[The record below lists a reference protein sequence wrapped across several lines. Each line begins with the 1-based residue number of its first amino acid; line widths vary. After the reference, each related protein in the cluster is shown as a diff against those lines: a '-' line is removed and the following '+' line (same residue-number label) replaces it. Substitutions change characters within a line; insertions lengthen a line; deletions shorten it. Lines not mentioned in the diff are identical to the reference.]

1 MAEGTNYAT
10 KSDVRAL
17 GKKLDATQ
25 ADVRAIDQ
33 KLDATQA
40 DVRALDKKVDGLD
53 ARLVRVE
60 VFFERLES
68 KVDAIIET
76 LPAKA
81 SVTDVRALNGGT
93 SANVRKNS
101 KDVRL
106 LRNEVA
112 RLRK

>member
-10 KSDVRAL
+10 KSDVRAP
-17 GKKLDATQ
+17 GK
-25 ADVRAIDQ
+25 

-76 LPAKA
+76 LLPAKA

-112 RLRK
+112 RLRKTAGKK